1 MIVRRLG
8 WVYLLMSQN
17 SFILEETT
25 HQRAAAEQARTIG
38 QTLADV
44 PLQVAARY
52 LLGTACF
59 DFGEYR
65 RAEDLLGEVVQ
76 ALAGDLARERCGL
89 FFFPA
94 VLSRAWL
101 ARALAERGAF
111 AQGLVHG
118 QDAIR
123 IAEALGHAAGVSYA
137 LWQLGY
143 LRGLKGDFAQAVPL
157 LERGLAVAREAQVLL
172 PWLHNAGVLG
182 DVLVRSGRL
191 AEGLDLLRSTQE
203 ARAPLGTGLYLSR
216 FLVDL
221 GNAYMAAGRL
231 EDARAS
237 AGRAL
242 ALTREQ
248 GQRGHETHA
257 LRLLGEIASRGD
269 PLDAE
274 TAEGY
279 YRQALAL
286 ATELEMRPLVAHC
299 QLGLGRLH
307 RRTGDHAKARE
318 HLTTAGAMYR
328 EMGMGFWLAQAEAAS
343 LEG

>member
-1 MIVRRLG
+1 LD
-8 WVYLLMSQN
+8 QA
-17 SFILEETT
+17 T

-44 PLQVAARY
+44 PLQVAARF

-76 ALAGDLARERCGL
+76 ALDGDLARERCGL

-94 VLSRAWL
+94 VISRAWL

-111 AQGLVHG
+111 AHGLVHA
-118 QDAIR
+118 QDAVR
-123 IAEALGHAAGVSYA
+123 IAEALGQAAGVSFA

-143 LRGLKGDFAQAVPL
+143 LLGLKGDFPQAMPL
-157 LERGLAVAREAQVLL
+157 LERGLAVAREVQVLV
-172 PWLHNAGVLG
+172 PSVHNAGVLG
-182 DVLVRSGRL
+182 DVLVRSGRV
-191 AEGLDLLRSTQE
+191 AEGLDLLRWTQE

-221 GNAYMAAGRL
+221 GDAYIAAGRL

-248 GQRGHETHA
+248 GHRGHETYA

-286 ATELEMRPLVAHC
+286 ATKLEMRPLVAHC
-299 QLGLGRLH
+299 HLGLGRLY
-307 RRTGDHAKARE
+307 RRTGDRAKRDDSVA
-318 HLTTAGAMYR
+318 TAITMYR
-328 EMGMGFWLAQAEAAS
+328 EMDMGFWLEQAEAAWA
-343 LEG
+343 GGDP